1 MLTPDVSHDAD
12 RPVPASA
19 ALRDARA
26 ILARTRL
33 HLLEADTRLHDADLH
48 DLAPV
53 LAWFSRFGR
62 RYPRVA
68 QLLMR
73 GGKFLAWAATGRLG
87 RYLRADRRRRGQ
99 QRAQRTGADVA
110 AAATAPRPAASP
122 VAGGGRMLIVEH
134 SVPKPD
140 QSAGA
145 RYTLSMIRALR
156 EMGWSITMWTYER
169 THGGRYSEDLE
180 ALGVCVLD
188 ARWPRSFAQWLE
200 DNGEALDHVMMLWP
214 RVTRDLLPEVLRGT
228 PARISYHGIDLH
240 FARIAL
246 QAARLDDPF
255 MEQESAQYLAME
267 RQIWRAVDV
276 SVYLSQEE
284 ADEVLR
290 LEPAVAAC
298 GISPYAFTE
307 FHVPS
312 HPPATSNILFV
323 GSFGHPPNGD
333 AVHWFAAEILP
344 LIRSRHPHARFVVVG
359 SNPPPDIRALAG
371 PHIDVLGQID
381 DAALE
386 RAYAA
391 ARVAVAPLRFGAGV
405 KGKVVEALTKGM
417 PIVTTPIGVQGL
429 VGVDA
434 FVPCSSDPAEMAE
447 AVSRLL
453 AEDAAWLQQSRAQSA
468 HARRYYSLEAMKMS
482 LGKVL

>member
-1 MLTPDVSHDAD
+1 MSHDDD
-12 RPVPASA
+12 RPVSAAA

-26 ILARTRL
+26 ALARTRL
-33 HLLEADTRLHDADLH
+33 HLLDSDTRLHDAGLH

-53 LAWFSRFGR
+53 LAWFDRFSRR
-62 RYPRVA
+62 RPRAA

-73 GGKFLAWAATGRLG
+73 GGKFLAWAATGQLG
-87 RYLRADRRRRGQ
+87 RYLRADRRRR
-99 QRAQRTGADVA
+99 AQPAPRRPEPGEA
-110 AAATAPRPAASP
+110 AAAAPRPAAP
-122 VAGGGRMLIVEH
+122 PAEGGGRMLIVEH

-145 RYTLSMIRALR
+145 RYTISMIRALR
-156 EMGWSITMWTYER
+156 AMGWSITMWTYER
-169 THGGRYSEDLE
+169 THGGRYTEELE

-188 ARWPRSFAQWLE
+188 GRWQGGFAEWMAE
-200 DNGEALDHVMMLWP
+200 YGPALDHVMALWP
-214 RVTRDLLPEVLRGT
+214 RVTRDLLPDILRHT

-240 FARIAL
+240 FARLAL

-255 MEQESAQYLAME
+255 LEHESARYLAME

-284 ADEVLR
+284 ADEVMR
-290 LEPAVAAC
+290 QEPEVSAC

-307 FHVPS
+307 FGAPAA
-312 HPPATSNILFV
+312 PPPGAGILFV
-323 GSFGHPPNGD
+323 GGFGHPPNGD

-344 LIRSRHPHARFVVVG
+344 LVRARIPQANFVVVG

-371 PHIDVLGQID
+371 PHVQVLGQID

-405 KGKVVEALTKGM
+405 KGKVVEALAKGM

-429 VGVDA
+429 EGVDA
-434 FVPCSSDPAEMAE
+434 FVPTSADPATMADE
-447 AVSRLL
+447 VARLL
-453 AEDAAWLQQSRAQSA
+453 ADDAAWLRQSRAQLA
-468 HARRYYSLEAMKMS
+468 HARAHYSLQAMQQS
-482 LGKVL
+482 LAKVL

>member
-1 MLTPDVSHDAD
+1 MPHDAD
-12 RPVPASA
+12 GPVPAPTA
-19 ALRDARA
+19 PRDARRA
-26 ILARTRL
+26 LARTRL
-33 HLLEADTRLHDADLH
+33 HLLEADTRVQEAALH

-53 LAWFSRFGR
+53 LAWFDRFGR
-62 RYPRVA
+62 RRPRVA
-68 QLLMR
+68 QLVVR
-73 GGKFLAWAATGRLG
+73 GGKFLAWAATGQLR
-87 RYLRADRRRRGQ
+87 RYLRADRRRRAEQ
-99 QRAQRTGADVA
+99 AVPRAAQGGA
-110 AAATAPRPAASP
+110 AAQGLPRPAAAP
-122 VAGGGRMLIVEH
+122 GPGGGRMLIVEH

-169 THGGRYSEDLE
+169 THGGHYSEALE
-180 ALGVCVLD
+180 ALGVGVLD
-188 ARWPRSFAQWLE
+188 ARWAGTFPEWLAQH
-200 DNGEALDHVMMLWP
+200 GAALDHVMMLWP
-214 RVTRDLLPEVLRGT
+214 RVTRDLLPAVLRST

-255 MEQESAQYLAME
+255 MEHESARYLAME

-290 LEPAVAAC
+290 LEPEVEAQ

-307 FHVPS
+307 FGAPDA
-312 HPPATSNILFV
+312 PPAGANILFV
-323 GSFGHPPNGD
+323 GGFGHPPNGD

-344 LIRSRHPHARFVVVG
+344 LVVARHPGAKFVVVG
-359 SNPPPDIRALAG
+359 SNPPPDILALAG

-405 KGKVVEALTKGM
+405 KGKVVEALAKGM
-417 PIVTTPIGVQGL
+417 PMVTTPIGVQGL

-434 FVPCSSDPAEMAE
+434 FVPCSNDPAAMAQ
-447 AVSRLL
+447 AVSELL
-453 AEDAAWLQQSRAQSA
+453 ADDAAWMRQSRAQLA
-468 HARRYYSLEAMKMS
+468 HARVHYSLEAMQLS
-482 LGKVL
+482 LAKVL